1 MKKTVK
7 ALVLITIAAF
17 FLNNAAAQ
25 LKLPVIN
32 GVTNDLKKVI
42 EDYPN
47 HFASL
52 IGEMITQNTQST
64 DYQCTFNANGA
75 EQTTVTRYSAKK
87 EMYSWQA
94 LMLTTESFEK
104 ARQKF
109 RSLFSQLNNLS
120 VRIGHQASKLNG
132 DYETPDEKKKFTT
145 VLFSFDPPN
154 EVLGKLKVEVTMEV
168 QEPLQWAVKIIVYD
182 REKED
187 NEKGKTEE
195 EESR

>member
-1 MKKTVK
+1 MKKAVK
-7 ALVLITIAAF
+7 ALALITITTF

-32 GVTNDLKKVI
+32 GVTNDVKKVV

-47 HFASL
+47 YFASL
-52 IGEMITQNTQST
+52 IGQMIVQNPQST

-75 EQTTVTRYSAKK
+75 EQTTITRYSAKN

-94 LMLTTESFEK
+94 LMLTTESFDK
-104 ARQKF
+104 AKQKF
-109 RSLFSQLNNLS
+109 KSLFSQLNKLS
-120 VRIGHQASKLNG
+120 IRVGHQASRLNG
-132 DYETPDEKKKFTT
+132 DYEAPEEKKKFTT

-154 EVLGKLKVEVTMEV
+154 EALGKLKVEITMEV
-168 QEPLQWAVKIIVYD
+168 HEPMEWQVKLIVYD

-187 NEKGKTEE
+187 NESGKKE